1 MKVFI
6 SYHRADTAY
15 SRKLERILQNYG
27 IDYYAVPED
36 ADFNGKKAETI
47 RNFLCNKLNKCDVL
61 ICLIGKDTYSRP
73 HVDREIHT
81 ALKGAIGTRLGIVGV
96 HLPTR
101 TDALNS
107 IDLNTFPI
115 KLWESREYVV
125 WSDWNRVNSSIES
138 LIEEAYQRSYNNKYQ
153 TNHKNPC
160 MPLRTTLYY
169 DN

>member
-1 MKVFI
+1 MRVFI

-15 SRKLERILQNYG
+15 RRKLEHILQNRG

-47 RNFLCNKLNKCDVL
+47 RNILCNKLKKCDVV

-81 ALKGAIGTRLGIVGV
+81 ALKGDIGNRLGIVGV

-101 TDALNS
+101 IDVLNS

-115 KLWESREYVV
+115 KLWENREYVV
-125 WSDWNRVNSSIES
+125 WSDWNELNRCIKNLV
-138 LIEEAYQRSYNNKYQ
+138 EEAHQRSYNSKYQ
-153 TNHKNPC
+153 TNHKNAC
-160 MPLRTTLYY
+160 MPLRSKLYY

>member
-1 MKVFI
+1 MRVFI

-15 SRKLERILQNYG
+15 RRKLERILQNCG

-47 RNFLCNKLNKCDVL
+47 RNFLCNKLKKCDVI

-81 ALKGAIGTRLGIVGV
+81 ALKGAIGARLGIVGV

-115 KLWESREYVV
+115 KLWE
-125 WSDWNRVNSSIES
+125 NR
-138 LIEEAYQRSYNNKYQ
+138 
-153 TNHKNPC
+153 
-160 MPLRTTLYY
+160 
-169 DN
+169 

>member
-1 MKVFI
+1 MK
-6 SYHRADTAY
+6 
-15 SRKLERILQNYG
+15 
-27 IDYYAVPED
+27 
-36 ADFNGKKAETI
+36 
-47 RNFLCNKLNKCDVL
+47 KCDVV
-61 ICLIGKDTYSRP
+61 ICLIGKDTYGRP

-81 ALKGAIGTRLGIVGV
+81 ALKGDIGNRLGIVGV

-101 TDALNS
+101 TDVLNS

-115 KLWESREYVV
+115 KLWENREYVV
-125 WSDWNRVNSSIES
+125 WSDWNRLNSSIER
-138 LIEEAYQRSYNNKYQ
+138 LIEEAHQGSYNSKYQ